1 MSITAANA
9 SIQLAIDTVF
19 PTPQQLEGFGID
31 DVFDAPSIK
40 QTEVQMGVDGQQAA
54 GFVFV
59 SKPITFHFLASSI
72 SNEVF
77 DEWASANEANRTAF
91 ICSGLIVLD
100 NGNKLT
106 LINGSLTD
114 YMWVPPAKKL
124 LMPTAH
130 TVTFGKIIK
139 SKAS

>member
-9 SIQLAIDTVF
+9 SIQLAISTVF
-19 PTPQQLEGFGID
+19 PIPQQLQGFSID

-40 QTEVQMGVDGQQAA
+40 LTEVQMGVDGQQSA

-59 SKPITFHFLASSI
+59 SKPITFHFLADSI
-72 SNEVF
+72 SNDVF
-77 DEWASANEANRTAF
+77 DEWAAANEANRTAF
-91 ICSGLIVLD
+91 IASGLIQLD

-106 LINGSLTD
+106 LVNGSLTD

-124 LMPTAH
+124 LMPTSH

-139 SKAS
+139 SKA